1 MKGLLLKDFYMAVK
15 YCRIFLFVILIFS
28 AVSFSDKGMGFFS
41 TFPVL
46 MAGMLPVTLLS
57 FDEKE
62 KWHIYSGTFPYS
74 RAQIVSSKYVFG
86 LLVTLA
92 ALAFSAAVL
101 AVRLNLSG
109 SFKGIEFLSSVAG
122 MFTAGLIGSAL
133 VLPFIFKLG
142 AEKGRIMYFVVIIAI
157 FGLGTALE
165 SIKMETGFALGPIT
179 LLAVTTIGTVVVYAA
194 SWLMSISFYQKRD
207 L

>member
-1 MKGLLLKDFYMAVK
+1 
-15 YCRIFLFVILIFS
+15 
-28 AVSFSDKGMGFFS
+28 
-41 TFPVL
+41 
-46 MAGMLPVTLLS
+46 
-57 FDEKE
+57 
-62 KWHIYSGTFPYS
+62 
-74 RAQIVSSKYVFG
+74 
-86 LLVTLA
+86 
-92 ALAFSAAVL
+92 
-101 AVRLNLSG
+101 
-109 SFKGIEFLSSVAG
+109 